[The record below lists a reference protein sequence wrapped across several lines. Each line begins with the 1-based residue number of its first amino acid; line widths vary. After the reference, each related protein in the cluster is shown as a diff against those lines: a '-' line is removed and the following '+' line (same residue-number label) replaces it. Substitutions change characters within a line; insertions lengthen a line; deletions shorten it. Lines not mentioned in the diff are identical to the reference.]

1 MPCQVSWQSV
11 AIKPQPSV
19 HGLGA
24 EAAAAAGGP
33 VEATSAAEATPQ
45 ELPAAMIA
53 AAKNAELCIASLR
66 GSTCAIVSR
75 YKIGGQEST
84 GVVCPRRQ
92 KFRSEWQLRHSHL
105 KGPAG
110 SAATVAAGQPPMRM
124 SALGQT
130 QKSGRAIGKSA
141 SPSRADIVRFG
152 PSGPKSARS
161 GNCAPSQTD
170 YVAVTEIVL
179 CNVLGLIP
187 PSPRLLII
195 GQLM

>member
-1 MPCQVSWQSV
+1 MPRQVSWQSV
-11 AIKPQPSV
+11 AIKPQPSA

-110 SAATVAAGQPPMRM
+110 SAATVAAGQPPMRV
-124 SALGQT
+124 SFGSNSEVRAGNREVRFAL
-130 QKSGRAIGKSA
+130 KSRH
-141 SPSRADIVRFG
+141 RQFG

-170 YVAVTEIVL
+170 YVAVAEIVL
-179 CNVLGLIP
+179 CNLLGLIP
-187 PSPRLLII
+187 P
-195 GQLM
+195 